1 MDKGAWWATVHG
13 VTKSWTWLSDLV
25 CTHAMIFLSLFMSMT
40 CLNGV
45 QCWGRGIYSRIKVVH
60 YKYNRKTLS
69 FMLSDWLKF
78 RMLKRT
84 FVIPEKEPSVD
95 RVSYSWSYC
104 NILEKRSLELSQSK
118 KNESIS
124 LVSSHVFK
132 NCSVV
137 RKIWISESLIHRREW
152 LRMWWIAQGLADCS
166 LWSKSSLHH
175 FCK

>member
-1 MDKGAWWATVHG
+1 M
-13 VTKSWTWLSDLV
+13 L
-25 CTHAMIFLSLFMSMT
+25 
-40 CLNGV
+40 
-45 QCWGRGIYSRIKVVH
+45 YSRSLLVNFFYSGIKVVH

-84 FVIPEKEPSVD
+84 FVISEKEPSVD

-124 LVSSHVFK
+124 LVS
-132 NCSVV
+132 
-137 RKIWISESLIHRREW
+137 
-152 LRMWWIAQGLADCS
+152 
-166 LWSKSSLHH
+166 
-175 FCK
+175 